1 MLRSDFIK
9 SSSFTAGALLLFPS
23 VLLAKNGAPYD
34 TDKQFLEKLIAAND
48 KQVESLKQLYLKGNA
63 TFSRTVGSHFS
74 ACAAAYCATQSRY
87 FHQQEVADTM
97 MAQIALMLQNQTIDG
112 TINFSNQES
121 PPDTSFLLELL
132 CPGVHILQED
142 GSETAKKIELAIKP
156 FLLKAAETIRKGG
169 VHTPNHRW
177 VISAALAQLHGV
189 FPDNAYKIRV
199 EEWLADGVYCD
210 EDGHYPERSAI
221 YAAVEN
227 TAFISIARM
236 LDKPELL
243 HAVRRNLN
251 LNAYYLEPDGNL
263 VTTPSR
269 RQDQYGTQSIL
280 HYYFCYRYL
289 AIIDKNPLYGAIVA
303 FMENLPEFAT
313 IVLPK
318 ALFSCMENR
327 VLLNKLPNV
336 GKVPQDF
343 AKLLP
348 TVSTL
353 RIRRGNTTATFFG
366 GADHP
371 IIIASGRSNSPNFF
385 SYRKGL
391 AVLQYMRLS
400 TAFFSTGYF
409 YSDGLKQDKQVYKL
423 HKRLEAPY
431 YDPMKPE
438 NRKPNGDYALSQSI
452 DNRFWNKMDFAN
464 RPVNTMKKLDIE
476 VALQENNGKIQLDF
490 KVDGLKDVN
499 VTIELC
505 FGSGGVLNGAEAIAT
520 DDYLLKQGYATF
532 TAGNDVIKIG
542 PGAYLH
548 SNIRNLEGER
558 YSTHF
563 GTLRTGGT
571 HLYLTGK
578 TPFVHTLFVE

>member
-1 MLRSDFIK
+1 MQRGDFIK
-9 SSSFTAGALLLFPS
+9 SGSFSAGALLLFPS
-23 VLLAKNGAPYD
+23 LLFAKNELSNE
-34 TDKQFLEKLIAAND
+34 TDPEFLATLIAAND
-48 KQVESLKQLYLKGNA
+48 KQVESLIQTYLKGNVS
-63 TFSRTVGSHFS
+63 FSRNVGSHFS
-74 ACAAAYCATQSRY
+74 ACAAAYCATQSRF
-87 FHQQEVADTM
+87 FHQQAVADTM
-97 MAQIALMLQNQTIDG
+97 MAQIALMLQNQTADG

-132 CPGVHILQED
+132 CPGVDILQKD
-142 GSETAKKIELAIKP
+142 GSESSKKIESAIKP

-189 FPDNAYKIRV
+189 FPNDAYRKRV

-243 HAVRRNLN
+243 RAVRRNLT

-263 VTTPSR
+263 VTAPSR
-269 RQDQYGTQSIL
+269 RQDQYGTHSIL

-289 AIIDKNPLYGAIVA
+289 AVLDKNPLFAAIVE
-303 FMENLPEFAT
+303 FMEGLPEFAT

-318 ALFSCMENR
+318 ALFSCMENEM
-327 VLLNKLPNV
+327 LLNKLPNV
-336 GKVPQDF
+336 GKLPQDF
-343 AKLLP
+343 AKLIP

-366 GADHP
+366 GADQP

-391 AVLQYMRLS
+391 AILQYMRLS

-409 YSDGLKQDKQVYKL
+409 YSDGLKKDKQVYKL
-423 HKRLEAPY
+423 YKRLEAPY

-438 NRKPNGDYALSQSI
+438 KRKADGDYALSQSI

-464 RPVNTMKKLDIE
+464 RPVNTMKTLEIQ
-476 VALQENNGKIQLDF
+476 VWLQENDGKIQLDF
-490 KVDGLKDVN
+490 KVEGLKDVN
-499 VTIELC
+499 VTLELC
-505 FGSGGVLNGAEAIAT
+505 FASGGKLNGAEGIAA
-520 DDYLLKQGYATF
+520 DDYLLKQGYATY
-532 TAGNDVIKIG
+532 TAGNDVIKFG
-542 PGAYLH
+542 PGAHLH
-548 SNIRNLEGER
+548 NNIRNLEGER

-563 GTLRTGGT
+563 GTLRTSGT
-571 HLYLTGK
+571 HVYLTGK
-578 TPFVHTLFVE
+578 TPFVHTMFFE

>member
-9 SSSFTAGALLLFPS
+9 SSSLTTGALLLFPS
-23 VLLAKNGAPYD
+23 VLLAKNKPHYD
-34 TDKQFLEKLIAAND
+34 ADNLFLEKLIAAND
-48 KQVESLKQLYLKGNA
+48 KQVETLMQSYLKGNV

-74 ACAAAYCATQSRY
+74 ACAAAYCSARSGFY
-87 FHQQEVADTM
+87 HHQGVADTM
-97 MAQIALMLQNQTIDG
+97 MAQIALMLQNQTADG

-132 CPGVHILQED
+132 CPGVHILQKD
-142 GSETAKKIELAIKP
+142 GSEASKKIESAIKP

-189 FPDNAYKIRV
+189 FPNEAYKTRV
-199 EEWLADGVYCD
+199 EEWLADGVFCD
-210 EDGHYPERSAI
+210 KDGHYPERSAI

-227 TAFISIARM
+227 TAFISISRM
-236 LDKPELL
+236 LDKPDLL
-243 HAVRRNLN
+243 HAVRRNLT

-269 RQDQYGTQSIL
+269 RQDQYGTHSIL
-280 HYYFCYRYL
+280 YYYFCYRYL
-289 AIIDKNPLYGAIVA
+289 AILDKNPMFGAMVE
-303 FMENLPEFAT
+303 FMETLPEFAT
-313 IVLPK
+313 LVLPK
-318 ALFSCMENR
+318 ALFTCMENDM
-327 VLLNKLPNV
+327 LLNKLPDV
-336 GKVPQDF
+336 GKIPQDF
-343 AKLLP
+343 TKFLP

-353 RIRRGNTTATFFG
+353 RIRRGNTTATLFG

-391 AVLQYMRLS
+391 AILQYMRLS

-409 YSDGLKQDKQVYKL
+409 YSDGLVQNKQGYSL
-423 HKRLEAPY
+423 YKRLEVPY

-438 NRKPNGDYALSQSI
+438 KRKPNGDYELSPSI

-464 RPVNTMKKLDIE
+464 RPVNTLKTLEIQVE
-476 VALQENNGKIQLDF
+476 LQENDGKIQLDF
-490 KVDGLKDVN
+490 KINGLKDVN
-499 VTIELC
+499 ITIELC
-505 FGSGGVLNGAEAIAT
+505 FANGGKLNGAEGIT
-520 DDYLLKQGYATF
+520 NDDYMLKQGYATY
-532 TAGNDVIKIG
+532 TAGNDVIKFG
-542 PGAYLH
+542 PGIYLH

-558 YSTHF
+558 YGTHF
-563 GTLRTGGT
+563 GTLRTNGT
-571 HLYLTGK
+571 HVYLTGK
-578 TPFVHTLFVE
+578 TPFVHTMFFE